1 MSESNPIY
9 ISNIDI
15 NRITAMLDKMPSVA
29 AELVKLE
36 EELDRAVVLDP
47 EEMPDNVVRM
57 NSTVEF
63 KFSGDEKVL
72 TRTLVYPQDLK
83 SSDDISIFAPVG
95 SALIGLSIGQ
105 KLDWPMPNQQTKT
118 IEIVNVTF
126 QSEQSG
132 ALTR

>member
-1 MSESNPIY
+1 MSGSNPIY

-15 NRITAMLDKMPSVA
+15 NRITAMLDKMPSIA
-29 AELVKLE
+29 AELAKLE
-36 EELDRAVVLDP
+36 EELDRAIVLEP

-83 SSDDISIFAPVG
+83 SGDDISIFAPVG
-95 SALIGLSIGQ
+95 SALIGLSVGQ
-105 KLDWPMPNQQTKT
+105 KLDWPMPNKQTKT

>member
-1 MSESNPIY
+1 MSGSNPIY

-29 AELVKLE
+29 AELAKLE
-36 EELDRAVVLDP
+36 EELDRAIVLEP

-83 SSDDISIFAPVG
+83 SGDDISIFAPVG
-95 SALIGLSIGQ
+95 SALIGLSVGQ
-105 KLDWPMPNQQTKT
+105 KLDWPMPNKQTKT

>member
-1 MSESNPIY
+1 MSGSNPIY

-36 EELDRAVVLDP
+36 EELDRAIVLEP

-105 KLDWPMPNQQTKT
+105 KLDWPMPNKQTKT
-118 IEIVNVTF
+118 IEIVNVTY

>member
-36 EELDRAVVLDP
+36 EELDRAIVLEP

-63 KFSGDEKVL
+63 KFSGDEKIL

>member
-1 MSESNPIY
+1 MSGSNPIY

-36 EELDRAVVLDP
+36 EELDRAIVLEP

-63 KFSGDEKVL
+63 KLSGDEKVL

-105 KLDWPMPNQQTKT
+105 KLDWPMPNKQTKT

-126 QSEQSG
+126 ESEQSG

>member
-36 EELDRAVVLDP
+36 EELDRAIVLEP

-63 KFSGDEKVL
+63 KFSGDEKIL

-132 ALTR
+132 ALAR

>member
-1 MSESNPIY
+1 MSEINPIY

-29 AELVKLE
+29 AELIKLE
-36 EELDRAVVLDP
+36 EELDRAIVLEP
-47 EEMPDNVVRM
+47 EAMPDNVVRM

-63 KFSGDEKVL
+63 KFSGDDKVL

-83 SSDDISIFAPVG
+83 NSGDISIFAPVG

-105 KLDWPMPNQQTKT
+105 KLDWPMPNNQTKT

-126 QSEQSG
+126 ESEQSG

>member
-36 EELDRAVVLDP
+36 EELDRAIVVEP

-95 SALIGLSIGQ
+95 SALIGLAIGQ
-105 KLDWPMPNQQTKT
+105 KLDWPMPNKQTKT
-118 IEIVNVTF
+118 IEIVNVAY
-126 QSEQSG
+126 QPEQSG

>member
-36 EELDRAVVLDP
+36 EELDRAIVLEP

-63 KFSGDEKVL
+63 KFSGDDKIL

-132 ALTR
+132 ALAR